1 MLRGGVSVRDAIPHD
16 ADALVSIWSDFVAG
30 DHKASRDTPD
40 AQDVAT
46 SIARLET
53 DASER
58 LIVAVIEDEVV
69 GVAHLR
75 RAPVSPLHLQ
85 DAVQLGFMHVLN
97 GYRRRG
103 VGRSLLE
110 AAADWADEKDSQHI
124 VAAVAASSR
133 DANRFLARLGLAQVA
148 LVRATTVAGL
158 RSKLDP
164 ASAKSTAHAVTNVV
178 AARRMM
184 RRRSRTVTSD

>member
-1 MLRGGVSVRDAIPHD
+1 
-16 ADALVSIWSDFVAG
+16 
-30 DHKASRDTPD
+30 
-40 AQDVAT
+40 
-46 SIARLET
+46 
-53 DASER
+53 
-58 LIVAVIEDEVV
+58 
-69 GVAHLR
+69 
-75 RAPVSPLHLQ
+75 
-85 DAVQLGFMHVLN
+85 MHVLN